1 MEKLVSEK
9 GFRNLAIMVLL
20 LLAGSCLDYSVTT
33 TVNRDGSVMRKY
45 KVRGD
50 SADIFKGSLMIPS
63 GPEWKIS
70 HKLEPKEKNDSLS
83 EKSQYVYEASRTFGS
98 IDELRDWLDT
108 DTSIGTIKPVVSL
121 KKKFRWFY
129 TYYEYS
135 EVYPMTIPFQ
145 KIPVDSF
152 LTDMEQSVIMDDD
165 RTAYSSD
172 SRKLIWKVKDATYNY
187 THADSVEMN
196 KISDLCQ
203 QKLARWMNASIIEDY
218 VDVLNKHF
226 KNDAVVRSISLKKAA
241 WKDAAVKKF
250 DLKTSEFVSATFLNA
265 IGDSLTGSGRLQE
278 LYENNPEVFA
288 EFDRKIRKAR
298 DFGVEDSFTHTLS
311 LPGKVFSTNSEK
323 VNLSEM
329 EWQLEPMF
337 FAMKDYEMKASSRA
351 ANPWIMVLSGLLA
364 VGLIGVLFTRRK

>member
-1 MEKLVSEK
+1 MKKLASEK

-20 LLAGSCLDYSVTT
+20 LLAGSCLDYTVTT
-33 TVNRDGSVMRKY
+33 RVNRDGSIFRQY
-45 KVRGD
+45 RVRGD
-50 SADIFKGSLMIPS
+50 SAKIFDGSLMIPS
-63 GPEWKIS
+63 GSEWKIS
-70 HKLEPKEKNDSLS
+70 HSWGPKNEKDTLS
-83 EKSQYVYEASRTFGS
+83 GEKQYVYEASRTFGS
-98 IDELRDWLDT
+98 IDEVRDWLDT
-108 DTSIGTIKPVVSL
+108 DTSIGTIKPIVGL

-135 EVYPMTIPFQ
+135 EVYPMTFPFQ

-165 RTAYSSD
+165 RTAYSSND
-172 SRKLIWKVKDATYNY
+172 RKLIWKLKDATYNY
-187 THADSVEMN
+187 TPADSVEMN
-196 KISDLCQ
+196 KISERCEK
-203 QKLARWMNASIIEDY
+203 KLTRWMNASIIEDY
-218 VDVLNKHF
+218 IEVLNKHF
-226 KNDAVVRSISLKKAA
+226 KNEDIVKAVSLKKEL
-241 WKDAAVKKF
+241 WKDAADKKYDF
-250 DLKTSEFVSATFLNA
+250 KTSEFVSATFLNT

-278 LYENNPEVFA
+278 LYENNPEAFA
-288 EFDRKIRKAR
+288 EFDRKIRKAK

-329 EWQLEPMF
+329 EWKLEPMF
-337 FAMKDYEMKASSRA
+337 FALKDYEMKASSRA